1 MINVT
6 FNPINNYNVSFG
18 RSLPPNYLIVEKIIK
33 DYARWGF
40 KSATDLEMR
49 LPNDIQKE
57 NGLLGREFFINNSNK
72 KVYLD
77 VNTQAVNSYVRQK
90 QLLTYKISSIQ
101 KFIEY
106 YRSEILPRLYFE
118 KEDDYYLA
126 MKEIV
131 KRYGFA
137 NCFECASLL
146 HFELNKLGIPNRIIQ
161 DLNVDHCFVVVNR
174 KEPFIS
180 YKHRQKGEFVA
191 DLWLKKTYKSVQE
204 AQIDFNN
211 RFGGVNHY
219 NLLIDS
225 SATRANILNRHL
237 TKKEK
242 EHNEKLLNSLTA
254 DWTFLEKNAK
264 AVLVDGN
271 FEDFKNKPSAAII
284 KKYFDDLSQLHY
296 YFARNRRKN
305 KIT

>member
-1 MINVT
+1 MINLT
-6 FNPINNYNVSFG
+6 FNPSNTCNVSFG
-18 RSLPPNYLIVEKIIK
+18 RRLPPNYLIVEKIIK
-33 DYARWGF
+33 DYVRLGF

-49 LPNDIQKE
+49 LPNNLQKE
-57 NGLLGREFFINNSNK
+57 NDLSSRDFFINNSNK

-77 VNTQAVNSYVRQK
+77 VNAQAVNSYVRQK

-106 YRSEILPRLYFE
+106 YRSEILPRLNFE
-118 KEDDYYLA
+118 TEDDYYLT
-126 MKEIV
+126 MKDLV
-131 KRYGFA
+131 KRYGMA

-146 HFELNKLGIPNRIIQ
+146 HFELNKLGIPNRMIQ
-161 DLNVDHCFVVVNR
+161 DLNIDHCFVVVNR

-204 AQIDFNN
+204 AQVDFNN
-211 RFGGVNHY
+211 RLDCTNHY

-225 SATRANILNRHL
+225 SETGANILNRPL
-237 TKKEK
+237 TPKEK
-242 EHNEKLLNSLTA
+242 THNKKLLSSISE
-254 DWTFLEKNAK
+254 DWNFLEKNARV
-264 AVLVDGN
+264 ALVDSK
-271 FEDFKNKPSAAII
+271 FEDFKNKPSAAIV